1 MNKVTSPRVRVLLAI
16 LLILQLTATAF
27 SGISF
32 VAGQGVVLTG
42 ADGVVLT
49 GADGV
54 VLTGAD
60 GVVLTGADGV
70 VLTGADG
77 VVLTGA
83 DGVVLTGADG
93 VVLTGADVNT
103 FTRPYGVVLTGA
115 DSVGIKSL
123 DPELALMMNRLPDTS
138 AINVVVVYHRMPTT
152 EDFNALRSVGI
163 LGGTKFRN
171 LPMVIVNATRRQIA
185 AISTQDSIRSIYS
198 NKTLEFLTH
207 DTRIVTGQDQMVADN
222 ALTQR
227 NGGLP
232 VSGQGVTV
240 AV

>member
-1 MNKVTSPRVRVLLAI
+1 MNKVTSPRVRILLAL
-16 LLILQLTATAF
+16 LLILQITATAF

-32 VAGQGVVLTG
+32 VPGQGVVLTG

-115 DSVGIKSL
+115 DSVGIRSSGPGAG
-123 DPELALMMNRLPDTS
+123 DDNES
-138 AINVVVVYHRMPTT
+138 AARTLRRINVFVVYHRMPTST
-152 EDFNALRSVGI
+152 DLNALRAAGHT
-163 LGGTKFRN
+163 GRH
-171 LPMVIVNATRRQIA
+171 QISQPA
-185 AISTQDSIRSIYS
+185 YGDGQCDQTSDRSYLDTAFDS
-198 NKTLEFLTH
+198 LDLFE
-207 DTRIVTGQDQMVADN
+207 
-222 ALTQR
+222 
-227 NGGLP
+227 
-232 VSGQGVTV
+232 
-240 AV
+240 